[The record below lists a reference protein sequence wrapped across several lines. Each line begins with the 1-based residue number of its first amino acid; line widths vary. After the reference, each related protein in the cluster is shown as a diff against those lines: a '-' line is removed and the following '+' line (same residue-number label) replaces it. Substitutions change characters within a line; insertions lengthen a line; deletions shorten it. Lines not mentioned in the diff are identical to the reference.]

1 MKPIPN
7 QFVELL
13 CEDLDS
19 RGMLVE
25 NRRRAQGRYGAR
37 SGGQSYNP
45 GGAKAAR
52 RAQNSKDV
60 AAAREA
66 EKAAALAAE
75 NKPETGLVVR
85 DKPET
90 GLAVRGETKPVL
102 AKKPETGLVVREK
115 PKVTIIPPKRE
126 KPPVPMKKPKPPTIE
141 AEPRRP
147 ISGDEP
153 WHDTSDPKNPE
164 DGESGSGDSGSGDS
178 GGGESDSGDSRKS
191 RRNKN
196 RRRVDSLPDRSDYKD
211 KGSLWSRSLK
221 FAMKDQGLDPAHRRR
236 QAFSRVRDVDGRDNS
251 GKLPNWDKR
260 YPRSEEQVEAAKTT
274 DYRDLKFGGEK
285 PPDNRPPKPETVK
298 TI

>member
-13 CEDLDS
+13 CQDLDS

-37 SGGQSYNP
+37 SGGQPYNP
-45 GGAKAAR
+45 GGAAHERKRQASRDA
-52 RAQNSKDV
+52 

-66 EKAAALAAE
+66 AKK
-75 NKPETGLVVR
+75 N
-85 DKPET
+85 PET

-102 AKKPETGLVVREK
+102 AKKPETGMVVREK
-115 PKVTIIPPKRE
+115 PTSDVTYIHPKRE
-126 KPPVPMKKPKPPTIE
+126 KRPVPMRKPKPGIID

-164 DGESGSGDSGSGDS
+164 DGESGGGES
-178 GGGESDSGDSRKS
+178 GGGESGAGSGDIR
-191 RRNKN
+191 N
-196 RRRVDSLPDRSDYKD
+196 RRQRDSIADRSDYKD

-221 FAMKDQGLDPAHRRR
+221 FAMKKQSLDPAHRRR

>member
-13 CEDLDS
+13 CEDLES

-37 SGGQSYNP
+37 SGGQQYNP
-45 GGAKAAR
+45 GGAAHERKRQASRDA
-52 RAQNSKDV
+52 

-66 EKAAALAAE
+66 EKAEAIEAAKK
-75 NKPETGLVVR
+75 KPETGLAVR
-85 DKPET
+85 KKPET

-102 AKKPETGLVVREK
+102 AKKPETGLAVREK
-115 PKVTIIPPKRE
+115 PKVTVIPPKRE

-164 DGESGSGDSGSGDS
+164 DGDSGGGDS
-178 GGGESDSGDSRKS
+178 GGGESGGGDSRKA
-191 RRNKN
+191 RDIRN
-196 RRRVDSLPDRSDYKD
+196 RRQRDVLPERGKYED

-221 FAMKDQGLDPAHRRR
+221 FAMKKQSLDPAHRRR
-236 QAFSRVRDVDGRDNS
+236 QASPRYGDVNGRDNS
-251 GKLPNWDKR
+251 GMLPNWDKR
-260 YPRSEEQVEAAKTT
+260 YPRSEEQEKAAKTK

>member
-13 CEDLDS
+13 CEDLES
-19 RGMLVE
+19 RGFLME
-25 NRRRAQGRYGAR
+25 YG
-37 SGGQSYNP
+37 GTHKQK
-45 GGAKAAR
+45 GAKRAAWLAK
-52 RAQNSKDV
+52 RAKKNKGRAVNNANQ
-60 AAAREA
+60 AA
-66 EKAAALAAE
+66 KK
-75 NKPETGLVVR
+75 N
-85 DKPET
+85 PET

-102 AKKPETGLVVREK
+102 AKKPETGLAVREK
-115 PKVTIIPPKRE
+115 PKVTVIPPKRE

-164 DGESGSGDSGSGDS
+164 DGDSGGGDS
-178 GGGESDSGDSRKS
+178 GGGESGGGDSRKA
-191 RRNKN
+191 RDIRN
-196 RRRVDSLPDRSDYKD
+196 RRQRDVLPERGKYED

-221 FAMKDQGLDPAHRRR
+221 FAMKKQSLDPAHRRR
-236 QAFSRVRDVDGRDNS
+236 QASPRYGDVNGRDNS
-251 GKLPNWDKR
+251 GMLPNWDKR
-260 YPRSEEQVEAAKTT
+260 YPRSEEQEKAAKTK